1 MIDEFTGFAE
11 GIQNDSSHQSAVK
24 VYDTAFN
31 TFMPSTVFEESS
43 IQANIITAIRE
54 NKDNVVLNQSI
65 KNMLKSAADYMTK
78 LSNSWDRDALPDA
91 FVPFSNQVNI
101 LYY

>member
-11 GIQNDSSHQSAVK
+11 VIQNDSSHQPAVK

-91 FVPFSNQVNI
+91 SVPFSNQVNI